1 MYEELYK
8 ELHKYVKKN
17 LNEHRYQHTMGVVET
32 AERYAKRFGADAD
45 KARIAAVFHDACKSA
60 GPLEHGPAAAE
71 MLEKKFGVHDED
83 ILNAI
88 RFHTVG
94 RANMSLLERV
104 VKCADLTDP
113 TRDYPTVDYYRNR
126 LNSEE
131 DLNPVLLD
139 MMMENESLLK
149 AKGQDMAQSSIECI
163 EWLKQLLGNRRNMD
177 NKDLVLFAAKFLD
190 EKKALDISIIDISLK
205 SGFADYFLL
214 ATAKSLRQIDAL
226 KNDLEDKLAEQGVLV
241 KHIEGKGESGW
252 VLMDYGDIIVNIFSE
267 EQRNRYQIE
276 KVWGDCD
283 KLEFIPKED

>member
-1 MYEELYK
+1 MYEKLYK
-8 ELHKYVKKN
+8 ELNKYVKSHV
-17 LNEHRYQHTMGVVET
+17 NEHRYLHTMGVVET
-32 AERYAKRFGADAD
+32 AEKYAKRFGADVD
-45 KARIAAVFHDACKSA
+45 KARIAAIFHDACKSE
-60 GPLEHGPAAAE
+60 GPIEHGPMAAKK
-71 MLEKKFGVHDED
+71 LEEKFGVHDQD

-104 VKCADLTDP
+104 IKCADLTDP
-113 TRDYPTVDYYRNR
+113 TRDYPNVEYYRKR
-126 LNSEE
+126 LESED
-131 DLNPVLLD
+131 DLNPAFLE
-139 MMMENESLLK
+139 MMIECQDLLK
-149 AKGQDMAQSSIECI
+149 SRGQEVATTSVECI
-163 EWLKQLLGNRRNMD
+163 EWLKELLGNRRNMD
-177 NKDLVLFAAKFLD
+177 NKELVLFAASFLD

-226 KNDLEDKLAEQGVLV
+226 KNDLEDKLAEEGLLV
-241 KHIEGKGESGW
+241 RHIEGKGESGW